1 MTGAQAAVALAILA
15 LAFLAWFWLAP
26 GGVLALRR
34 RAGGDLQVDVRAG
47 YGPATLYRLL
57 EQYGPD
63 GRAGFRRMLLIDM
76 AFPLVYGTLLYL
88 LAALFGAPQR
98 PVAAVAQEAAVL
110 AALCDYAENA
120 LLLAGLDRLPR
131 RADGT
136 ARLAGL
142 ATTFKM
148 LAFLLAVAAL
158 LLAWSGVL

>member
-1 MTGAQAAVALAILA
+1 VTGAQAAVALAILA

-26 GGVLALRR
+26 EGVLALRR
-34 RAGGDLQVDVRAG
+34 RAGGELPVDVRTG

-57 EQYGPD
+57 ELYGPD

-88 LAALFGAPQR
+88 LAALLGAPQR

-110 AALCDYAENA
+110 AALCDYAENT
-120 LLLAGLDRLPR
+120 LLLGVLERFPR
-131 RADGT
+131 RADRR

-142 ATTFKM
+142 ATTVKM
-148 LAFLLAVAAL
+148 LAFVLAVIAL
-158 LLAWSGVL
+158 LLAWIAPY